1 MRETVG
7 EIANAIKTPRRERFI
22 MESIL
27 KDLYH
32 GNIGFDSW
40 NYSKDSPFV
49 KAAQRKLDN
58 MTALTATL
66 DNSQKGFL
74 EGYIDAQ
81 GDIEAITRYDTF
93 VESLKFGILFM
104 IEILPDYKGNVD
116 IVNSI
121 INTAKDGVDGTVK
134 GGAENDALELLG
146 AK

>member
-1 MRETVG
+1 
-7 EIANAIKTPRRERFI
+7 